1 MASRTV
7 VCQSFT
13 RLQPL
18 VCGKVLYYITGAG
31 DESRHD
37 IEPSFQFMRKAR
49 RVGQTQNV
57 YKEIYMQQHDSR
69 KARWSILLFALTLMV
84 GSLGLAG
91 CPEEDDDD
99 FFRADA
105 PAQVQQDDAGSS
117 K

>member
-1 MASRTV
+1 
-7 VCQSFT
+7 
-13 RLQPL
+13 
-18 VCGKVLYYITGAG
+18 
-31 DESRHD
+31 
-37 IEPSFQFMRKAR
+37 
-49 RVGQTQNV
+49 
-57 YKEIYMQQHDSR
+57 MQQHDSR

-105 PAQVQQDDAGSS
+105 SAQVQQDDAGSS